1 MAQAM
6 DNEDFFGEGRA
17 LESRMTAEASGSSRI
32 YQALGDQ
39 TIYEQNPPF
48 YLRQVPLSAPVVEPK
63 HLGPRPSRMLRTYFE
78 VVPFSGRETEL
89 SQLKKWRDT
98 AVAETA
104 VHLIHGPGGQGKT
117 RLAIHLARLWAAEGW
132 TALQAYSL
140 NDFGALDAAEIV
152 SAEEAA
158 GRLILVDYAERWET
172 ADLLALLRKAQD
184 PAGLPVRI
192 IMLSRPAGAWW
203 QTLFYRIERSLD
215 VTVDQMYLPPLA
227 ESPEGRL
234 RVFEEAR
241 DVFGALLDVQ
251 DPTYIRPPMDLE
263 TNSSYGQV
271 LTLHMAALAAVVAFV
286 EADYPP
292 RDPAELSAFLLARE
306 RDHWL
311 AMYRRLD
318 DPMRT
323 PPDAMRQA
331 VYTATLTGPLSYR
344 DALSVLKY
352 VQIESPEQPGQL
364 IRDHARCYPSYED
377 DSVLEPLYPDR
388 LGEDF
393 VALTIPGHNNSIYP
407 PDPWADGALA
417 RLLSLSDN
425 KNGLRGPPPWALSAK
440 TLIDEIGSRWPHIA
454 SLTWGGRIAGGKH
467 HRRL

>member
-1 MAQAM
+1 M

-39 TIYEQNPPF
+39 IIYEQNPPF
-48 YLRQVPLSAPVVEPK
+48 HLSQVPLSAPVVEPK
-63 HLGPRPSRMLRTYFE
+63 HLGPRPSRMLRTHFE
-78 VVPFSGRETEL
+78 IVPFSGRETEL

-98 AVAETA
+98 AVTETA

-172 ADLLALLRKAQD
+172 TDLLALLRKAQD

-311 AMYRRLD
+311 AMYRRRD

-393 VALTIPGHNNSIYP
+393 VALTTPGHNNSIYT

-425 KNGLRGPPPWALSAK
+425 KNELPGSPPWALSVK